1 MAALVS
7 FPPEPFF
14 FVNLVHL
21 DGVILVKNKV
31 GHSRIQVYK
40 GNWTRTEHS
49 RTHTVHTAE

>member
-21 DGVILVKNKV
+21 DGAILVKNKV
-31 GHSRIQVYK
+31 GHLGIQVCR
-40 GNWTRTEHS
+40 GNWTRIEHS
-49 RTHTVHTAE
+49 RKPTAHTAE